1 MWRNLRILLEM
12 IKFEHTIFALP
23 FAYTGAFLAAGGWPT
38 PRQAL
43 LILGAM
49 VGARTAAMTF
59 NRIVD
64 LPFDAENPRTRT
76 RPLVTGEVKLR
87 DAWILFLTSVLFFFL
102 CTWGLNPLAFKLS
115 PIALGVTLA
124 YSYTKRFTWLCH
136 VFLGLAIGLAPLA
149 GWVAVKG
156 SLAFLPVVLSLGVLF
171 WVAGFDILYACLD
184 EEYDRRRGLHSI
196 PAKFGRK
203 RAFSISA
210 LFHTMAF
217 GLFAMVGVLA
227 HLSWAYYLG
236 LAVTLVL
243 FVAQRVVISP
253 DDLSRLDLSFF
264 TFNGAISVVLFLGTA
279 IALCFKF

>member
-1 MWRNLRILLEM
+1 MWRKVRILLEM

-23 FAYTGAFLAAGGWPT
+23 FAYTGAFLGARGLP
-38 PRQAL
+38 PLKECL

-76 RPLVTGEVKLR
+76 RPLVTGEVSLR
-87 DAWILFLTSVLFFFL
+87 DAWLLFLVSVVFFFI

-115 PIALGVTLA
+115 PVALGVTLA

-149 GWVAVKG
+149 GWVAVTG
-156 SLAFLPVVLSLGVLF
+156 TLDLLPAILSLGVLF
-171 WVAGFDILYACLD
+171 WVAGFDVLYACLD
-184 EEYDRRRGLHSI
+184 EDYDRSRGLHSI
-196 PAKFGRK
+196 PAKFGRRK
-203 RAFSISA
+203 AFVISA
-210 LFHTMAF
+210 AFHTVAF
-217 GLFAMVGVLA
+217 ALFAIVGVLA
-227 HLSWAYYLG
+227 HLSWVYYVGLG
-236 LAVTLVL
+236 ITLVL

-253 DDLSRLDLSFF
+253 EDLSRLDLSFF

-279 IALCFKF
+279 LALCF

>member
-1 MWRNLRILLEM
+1 MWRKIKILLDM

-23 FAYTGAFLAAGGWPT
+23 FAFTGAFLAAGGIP
-38 PRQAL
+38 PANKCL

-64 LPFDAENPRTRT
+64 LPFDAQNPRTKD
-76 RPLVTGEVKLR
+76 RPLVAGLVDKKE
-87 DAWILFLTSVLFFFL
+87 AWLFFLVAVIVFFA
-102 CTWGLNPLAFKLS
+102 CAWGLNSLTFKLS
-115 PIALGVTLA
+115 PIALFIVLA

-149 GWVAVKG
+149 GWIAVKP
-156 SLAFLPVVLSLGVLF
+156 SFDLVPLVLSLGVLF

-184 EEYDRRRGLHSI
+184 EEFDRKAGLKSI

-203 RAFSISA
+203 TAFSISA
-210 LFHTMAF
+210 LFHALAF
-217 GLFAMVGVLA
+217 FLFTLA
-227 HLSWAYYLG
+227 GILANLSWIYYVGLG
-236 LAVTLVL
+236 ITLAL

-253 DDLSRLDLSFF
+253 EDLSRLNLSFF
-264 TFNGAISVVLFLGTA
+264 TFNGAISVVLFLATVL
-279 IALCFKF
+279 ALLF